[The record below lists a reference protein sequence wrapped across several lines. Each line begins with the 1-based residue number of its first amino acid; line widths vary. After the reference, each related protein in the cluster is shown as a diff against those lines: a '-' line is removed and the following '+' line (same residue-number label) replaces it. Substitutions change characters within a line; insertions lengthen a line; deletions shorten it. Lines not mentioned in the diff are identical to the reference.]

1 MRILSVESWSF
12 SGFAPSLAPS
22 RSRPA
27 IRSHYRSIT
36 QSLLSLPL
44 SFLPVDYFYRRGRRR
59 HQQGTVAASVTIC
72 GGGCDGGRD
81 HDGTSTGCW
90 IDRCAAN
97 EVHECG
103 PTQRLLGGRREY
115 HQGRQARHHQ
125 GTRRSRCFESLQCY
139 EYAVP

>member
-27 IRSHYRSIT
+27 TRSHRSIA
-36 QSLLSLPL
+36 QSLRSLPL

-59 HQQGTVAASVTIC
+59 HQQGTVAASVAIY
-72 GGGCDGGRD
+72 GGGGDGGRD

-103 PTQRLLGGRREY
+103 ATQRLLGGRREY
-115 HQGRQARHHQ
+115 HKGRQERQNQ
-125 GTRRSRCFESLQCY
+125 GTRSSRCFESLQCY

>member
-1 MRILSVESWSF
+1 MRILSVESWEFFWFCSF
-12 SGFAPSLAPS
+12 APS

-44 SFLPVDYFYRRGRRR
+44 SSLPVDYFYRRGRRR

-103 PTQRLLGGRREY
+103 QTQRLLGGCREY
-115 HQGRQARHHQ
+115 HQGRQERHHQ

>member
-27 IRSHYRSIT
+27 TRSHRSIA
-36 QSLLSLPL
+36 QSLRSLPL
-44 SFLPVDYFYRRGRRR
+44 SFLPVEYFYRRGRRR
-59 HQQGTVAASVTIC
+59 HQQGNVAASITIY
-72 GGGCDGGRD
+72 GGGGDGGRD

-139 EYAVP
+139 EYVVP